1 MENLI
6 NQEKPIY
13 DHIRYG
19 KNTMIFVLPPRDL
32 DTIGFDKEEI
42 KKISLEKIAELNFRL
57 HEIAD
62 EFSRQEAKLIFSK
75 LPWNLNLPYLVA
87 KFRFKKEKFYIKKW
101 IDYWMRLGGI
111 SAKTNKI
118 KNKLP
123 SRLDIGEAKN
133 YPIEDLYQGELR
145 QVGGRL
151 QGLCPF
157 HEEKTPS
164 FFIFPDNHFY
174 CFGCQEHGSAIDFL
188 MKTKNIDFVSA
199 VRELQG

>member
-1 MENLI
+1 MENL

-13 DHIRYG
+13 DYIKHS
-19 KNTMIFVLPPRDL
+19 KHTVLFVLPPRNL
-32 DTIGFDKEEI
+32 DAIGFDKGEI

-57 HEIAD
+57 QEITD
-62 EFSRQEAKLIFSK
+62 EFKRQEAKLIFSK
-75 LPWNLNLPYLVA
+75 LPRNLNLPYLVA

-101 IDYWMRLGGI
+101 IYYWTKLGGI
-111 SAKTNKI
+111 NVKTNKI

-123 SRLDIGEAKN
+123 SRFDIGEAKN
-133 YPIEDLYQGELR
+133 YPIENLYEGELR

-188 MKTKNIDFVSA
+188 MKTKNIDFISA
-199 VRELQG
+199 VKELQR